1 MKDLWIQD
9 MRKVTIRDV
18 ARRAGVA
25 RATVSQALGGKR
37 PVSAATRERV
47 LAAVRELGYQPN
59 ATARSLALRQ
69 TRTIGLALP
78 LHPSGALPEG
88 PFFGF
93 IAGAADRLGQ
103 HDYKLLC
110 VMSRDPRRDDVAS
123 LAGAGH
129 VDGMLLL
136 QVRRTDPRIA
146 ALRAAGLPFVAIGRP
161 RDAAGLARVDA
172 DLARAA
178 TVAVDHLYALGHR
191 KIALLTA
198 CVDGRPVYGFGYYA
212 LAGFR
217 HAHRVHGLP
226 FNHAQVLSYDPVDG
240 PWAALPPLVDRG
252 NGFSALITT
261 TDYEAAMAL
270 HALASQGRC
279 VPGDVSLV
287 TLGDSVLTALAQP
300 PITVVRFSVADE
312 TRIAVD
318 MLIEL
323 LAGRQPQPLE
333 RIVPVELLPRGSTGP
348 VSDCLM
354 T

>member
-1 MKDLWIQD
+1 MRDT
-9 MRKVTIRDV
+9 RKVTIRDV

-93 IAGAADRLGQ
+93 IAGAADRLAQ

-110 VMSRDPRRDDVAS
+110 VMSRDPRGDDVAS
-123 LAGAGH
+123 LASAGH

-136 QVRRTDPRIA
+136 QVRRADPRVA

-172 DLARAA
+172 DLVRAA

-191 KIALLTA
+191 RIALLTA
-198 CVDGRPVYGFGYYA
+198 SMDGLPVYGFGYYA
-212 LAGFR
+212 LVGFR
-217 HAHRVHGLP
+217 HAHRAHGLP
-226 FNHAQVLSYDPVDG
+226 FNHTQVLSYDPADG
-240 PWAALPPLVDRG
+240 PGAALPPLVDG
-252 NGFSALITT
+252 ANGFTAVITT
-261 TDYEAAMAL
+261 TDYEAATAL
-270 HALASQGRC
+270 HALISQGRC

-312 TRIAVD
+312 TRLAVD

-333 RIVPVELLPRGSTGP
+333 RIVPVEFLPRGSVGP
-348 VSDCLM
+348 VSDRFPSRIV
-354 T
+354 